1 MEGTVTSYNSGTGVL
16 VANITTVQGSGTQTS
31 WEVNL
36 AGASGGDGTSG
47 SAGSAGSSGTTG
59 TSGSSGSTGSAG
71 SAGSTGSAGSAGT
84 SGTDGLDGTSGT
96 SGTSASGGTSFDYRS
111 LATTS
116 YIVTSPSNYALAHP
130 DGTSL
135 GSSNPTIRIKAE
147 QTVCFNLEGVSS
159 SHPFAIRSASGDAND
174 YSTGLVH
181 FDGTSTFVTGA
192 SAQDK
197 TSGYLFW
204 TPPQAL
210 GGTTYKY
217 QCANHSSMIGDIEI
231 SSIQGGATG
240 LQNRVSTSATT
251 SSIAD
256 DASDDISVT
265 GYNSYALLSVQTDRA
280 AWVTVYSSSSARSSD
295 SSRTINTDPDPGSG
309 VIAEVVTDA
318 AATQIITP
326 AAVGFNESTSDSG
339 TIYMKVVNLS
349 GSTSTVQVTLT
360 VLKLEN

>member
-1 MEGTVTSYNSGTGVL
+1 M
-16 VANITTVQGSGTQTS
+16 
-31 WEVNL
+31 
-36 AGASGGDGTSG
+36 
-47 SAGSAGSSGTTG
+47 
-59 TSGSSGSTGSAG
+59 
-71 SAGSTGSAGSAGT
+71 
-84 SGTDGLDGTSGT
+84 
-96 SGTSASGGTSFDYRS
+96 
-111 LATTS
+111 
-116 YIVTSPSNYALAHP
+116 
-130 DGTSL
+130 
-135 GSSNPTIRIKAE
+135 
-147 QTVCFNLEGVSS
+147 
-159 SHPFAIRSASGDAND
+159 
-174 YSTGLVH
+174 H

>member
-1 MEGTVTSYNSGTGVL
+1 MS
-16 VANITTVQGSGTQTS
+16 
-31 WEVNL
+31 
-36 AGASGGDGTSG
+36 
-47 SAGSAGSSGTTG
+47 
-59 TSGSSGSTGSAG
+59 
-71 SAGSTGSAGSAGT
+71 
-84 SGTDGLDGTSGT
+84 
-96 SGTSASGGTSFDYRS
+96 
-111 LATTS
+111 TTS
-116 YIVTSPSNYALAHP
+116 YTVTSPSNFALAHP

-147 QTVCFNLEGVSS
+147 QTVCFYLNNISG
-159 SHPFAIRSASGDAND
+159 HPFTIRSASGSSNNYD
-174 YSTGLVH
+174 TGLVH
-181 FDGTSTFVTGA
+181 FDGTSTYVTGS
-192 SAQDK
+192 SAQGK
-197 TSGYLFW
+197 TTGYLFW

-231 SSIQGGATG
+231 SSIQGGSTG

-280 AWVTVYSSSSARSSD
+280 AWVTVYSSSSARTSD
-295 SSRTINTDPDPGSG
+295 ASRTIDTDPDPGSG
-309 VIAEVVTDA
+309 VIAEVVTTG

-339 TIYMKVVNLS
+339 TIYMKVVNQS